1 MGHAMTSIEML
12 SLGGFTLSL
21 VGFTAALE
29 EHSPRL
35 DKTRWWCL
43 ALTGSVLSIGLVGHV
58 ATWAIVVSCLGFLIS
73 MVAVALASYAE
84 RETAEREPA
93 ERETAEREPAWWPE
107 FERDFARYIRQ
118 ASERDTT
125 R

>member
-1 MGHAMTSIEML
+1 MTSIEVL

-29 EHSPRL
+29 ERSPRL

-43 ALTGSVLSIGLVGHV
+43 ALTGCVLSLGLVAQI
-58 ATWAIVVSCLGFLIS
+58 ATWAVVASCLGFLIS
-73 MVAVALASYAE
+73 LVAVTLASYAE
-84 RETAEREPA
+84 REPVEQA
-93 ERETAEREPAWWPE
+93 PAWWPE
-107 FERDFARYIRQ
+107 FERDFARYIRHT
-118 ASERDTT
+118 SERGKT

>member
-1 MGHAMTSIEML
+1 
-12 SLGGFTLSL
+12 LSL

-29 EHSPRL
+29 ERSPRL

-43 ALTGSVLSIGLVGHV
+43 ALTGSILSIGLVGQIAAWV
-58 ATWAIVVSCLGFLIS
+58 LVVSCLGFLIS
-73 MVAVALASYAE
+73 LVAVTLASYAE
-84 RETAEREPA
+84 REPASREPL
-93 ERETAEREPAWWPE
+93 EPEPVWWPE

-118 ASERDTT
+118 ISERGKA

>member
-1 MGHAMTSIEML
+1 MTSMEVL

-29 EHSPRL
+29 ERAPRL

-43 ALTGSVLSIGLVGHV
+43 ALTGAVLSIGLVAQI
-58 ATWAIVVSCLGFLIS
+58 ATWAIVVSCLGFLTS
-73 MVAVALASYAE
+73 LVAVALASYAE
-84 RETAEREPA
+84 RESAEQ
-93 ERETAEREPAWWPE
+93 EPAWWPE
-107 FERDFARYIRQ
+107 FERDFARHIREI
-118 ASERDTT
+118 SEGGKT